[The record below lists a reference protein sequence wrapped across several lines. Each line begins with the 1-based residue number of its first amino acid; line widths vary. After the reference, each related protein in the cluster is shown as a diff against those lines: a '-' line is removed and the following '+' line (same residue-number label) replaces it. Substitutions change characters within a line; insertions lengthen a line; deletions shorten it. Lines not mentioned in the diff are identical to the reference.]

1 MAEVDSYLQLWIKC
15 YLTNVQINVYELSTV
30 NYAKC
35 KKIWGYGTNWLAK
48 NFMKIALLVTY
59 SFFLWHETKNLKK
72 GLMCTVSLV
81 VLEFTISVLPWNY
94 IDCK

>member
-35 KKIWGYGTNWLAK
+35 KKHEGTEQIGWPR
-48 NFMKIALLVTY
+48 
-59 SFFLWHETKNLKK
+59 
-72 GLMCTVSLV
+72 
-81 VLEFTISVLPWNY
+81 ISWKLHF
-94 IDCK
+94 

>member
-35 KKIWGYGTNWLAK
+35 KKYEGTEQIGWPRISWKLHFSLYIHFFYDTK
-48 NFMKIALLVTY
+48 QKI
-59 SFFLWHETKNLKK
+59 
-72 GLMCTVSLV
+72 
-81 VLEFTISVLPWNY
+81 
-94 IDCK
+94 

>member
-35 KKIWGYGTNWLAK
+35 KKTWGYGTNWLAK

-59 SFFLWHETKNLKK
+59 SFFLWHETKNLKN
-72 GLMCTVSLV
+72 GCDVYRIPGSIGIHHFS
-81 VLEFTISVLPWNY
+81 FTMKLFRL
-94 IDCK
+94 